1 MDEATYWELQNAI
14 SAARSLTELGEVS
27 ERVRQW
33 PLDERRCQLNE
44 VLFMQE
50 QMLKASQS
58 ASVDSGA
65 A

>member
-14 SAARSLTELGEVS
+14 SAARTLAELEQLA
-27 ERVRQW
+27 EQLRQW
-33 PLDERRCQLNE
+33 PLDERRRQLNE

-50 QMLKASQS
+50 RMLQ
-58 ASVDSGA
+58 A

>member
-1 MDEATYWELQNAI
+1 VA
-14 SAARSLTELGEVS
+14 
-27 ERVRQW
+27 ERLAQG

-44 VLFMQE
+44 VLFMQQ

>member
-14 SAARSLTELGEVS
+14 SAARTLAELEQLS
-27 ERVRQW
+27 EQLRQW
-33 PLDERRCQLNE
+33 PLDERRRQLNE

-50 QMLKASQS
+50 RMLQAAQ
-58 ASVDSGA
+58 ARAVDSGA